1 LDNIILKKGV
11 EDKIDWDNIEIPKEL
26 IESISFDSI
35 IEYQLIPFE
44 EDEKILKV
52 AMVDFDDN
60 DARNALR
67 FYANKKNKQIEVW
80 VVSKEIFEL
89 ILNKFKNSE
98 IEIDK
103 AVKNF
108 EKESEARKKKKKAKT
123 FKAGAEKLEVIQ
135 DAPVAKMVEV
145 IIKNAIAGGSSDI
158 HIEPLEEKIRVRY
171 RVDGVLH
178 SSLFLPKNIG
188 PAIVSRI
195 KILSNL
201 KIDEKRKPQ
210 DGRFRIKEKGKFIDF
225 RVSTFPVSQGEK
237 VVMRILEKD
246 DELINLKLL
255 GFRGRDLAK
264 INKVIT
270 EPYGII
276 LITGPTGSGKS
287 TTLYS
292 LLKMLNKEG
301 TNIVTLEDPI
311 EYVLE
316 GISQS
321 QVKPEIDYTF
331 AVGLR
336 SILRQDPD
344 IVMVGEIRDSETA
357 ELAVH
362 AALTGHLVLSTL
374 HTNTAV
380 GAVSRLVDMGIK
392 SFLLSS
398 ALKIVVGQRLVR
410 RICSKCRVKREKIAS
425 NVIKMFQEELRDLPK
440 SVFEE
445 LGYDPVNEPEK
456 INFYK
461 GTGCRE
467 CGNQGMKGRILISEI
482 FDVNKK
488 IDQMIGDNADEH
500 ELLAVAKEDGFTTMK
515 QDGIIKVLMGETTV
529 EELQRVTD
537 DESGKEVISAKGE

>member
-1 LDNIILKKGV
+1 MNNITLEKNNK
-11 EDKIDWDNIEIPKEL
+11 EEMDWDNLEISKDL
-26 IESISFDSI
+26 ATSISFESMI
-35 IEYQLIPFE
+35 KYQFVPFK
-44 EDEKILKV
+44 EDEKVMEI
-52 AMVDFDDN
+52 AMVDFEDN
-60 DARNALR
+60 DAQNALR
-67 FYANKKNKQIEVW
+67 FYVNKRNKKAKVRI
-80 VVSKEIFEL
+80 VSKEVL
-89 ILNKFKNSE
+89 DLVLNKLKNLGA
-98 IEIDK
+98 EIDR

-108 EKESEARKKKKKAKT
+108 EKEKKEHKEQKKTKT
-123 FKAGAEKLEVIQ
+123 FKSSDGELDVIQ

-145 IIKNAIAGGSSDI
+145 IIKNAIEGGSSDI

-188 PAIVSRI
+188 PAITSRI

-210 DGRFRIKEKGKFIDF
+210 DGRFRIKDKGKFIDF

-246 DELINLKLL
+246 DKLINLELL
-255 GFRGRDLAK
+255 GFIGRDLEK

-287 TTLYS
+287 TSLYS

-301 TNIVTLEDPI
+301 TNIVTLEDPV

-321 QVKPEIDYTF
+321 QIRPEIDYTF
-331 AVGLR
+331 AIGLR
-336 SILRQDPD
+336 SVLRQDPD

-380 GAVSRLVDMGIK
+380 GAVYRLVDMGIK

-410 RICSKCRVKREKIAS
+410 RICSKCKVKRDKIPS
-425 NVIKMFQEELRDLPK
+425 SVVKTFQKELRDLPK
-440 SVFEE
+440 SVFND

-461 GTGCRE
+461 GAGCRE
-467 CGNQGMKGRILISEI
+467 CGNQGMKGRVLISEI
-482 FDVNKK
+482 FDVNKT
-488 IDQMIGDNADEH
+488 IDQMIGDNVSEH
-500 ELLAVAKEDGFTTMK
+500 DLLEAARKDGFTTMR
-515 QDGIIKVLMGETTV
+515 QDGIIKVLMGATTI

-537 DESGKEVISAKGE
+537 DESGEEVISAKGE

>member
-1 LDNIILKKGV
+1 MGEIILEK
-11 EDKIDWDNIEIPKEL
+11 NIEKEINWDELKIPNDL
-26 IESISFDSI
+26 ISSISLDAVMK
-35 IEYQLIPFE
+35 YQFSPIS
-44 EDEKILKV
+44 EDENSLNV
-52 AMVDFDDN
+52 AMVDFKDN
-60 DARNALR
+60 DAQNALR
-67 FYANKKNKQIEVW
+67 FYANKKNKQIRVQI
-80 VVSKEIFEL
+80 VSLEIFEL
-89 ILNKFKNSE
+89 ILNKLKNPE
-98 IEIDK
+98 IEINK

-108 EKESEARKKKKKAKT
+108 ERESEESQQKKKGKFAEAKSG
-123 FKAGAEKLEVIQ
+123 KMKVIKE
-135 DAPVAKMVEV
+135 APVAKMVEV
-145 IIKNAIAGGSSDI
+145 IIKNAIEGGSSDI

-188 PAIVSRI
+188 PAIVSRV

-210 DGRFRIKEKGKFIDF
+210 DGRFRIKEGKKFIDF

-246 DELINLKLL
+246 DDLINLKTL
-255 GFRGRDLAK
+255 GFMGRDLEK
-264 INKVIT
+264 INRVVA

-292 LLKMLNKEG
+292 LLRMLNKEG

-316 GISQS
+316 GVSQS
-321 QVKPEIDYTF
+321 QVRPEIDYTF

-374 HTNTAV
+374 HTNTAI
-380 GAVSRLVDMGIK
+380 GAISRLVDMGIK
-392 SFLLSS
+392 SFLLAS

-410 RICSKCRVKREKIAS
+410 RICKKCKVKRAEIPAS
-425 NVIKMFQEELRDLPK
+425 MVEMFQKELKDLPK
-440 SVFEE
+440 SVFKE
-445 LGYDPVNEPEK
+445 LGYDPVSEPEK

-461 GTGCRE
+461 GQGCRE
-467 CGNQGMKGRILISEI
+467 CGNQGMKGRISISEI
-482 FDVNKK
+482 FDVNKNVA
-488 IDQMIGDNADEH
+488 QMIGDNADEY
-500 ELLAVAKEDGFTTMK
+500 ELLKTARKDGFTTMK

-529 EELQRVTD
+529 EEIQRVTD
-537 DESGKEVISAKGE
+537 DDSGKEVISAKGE